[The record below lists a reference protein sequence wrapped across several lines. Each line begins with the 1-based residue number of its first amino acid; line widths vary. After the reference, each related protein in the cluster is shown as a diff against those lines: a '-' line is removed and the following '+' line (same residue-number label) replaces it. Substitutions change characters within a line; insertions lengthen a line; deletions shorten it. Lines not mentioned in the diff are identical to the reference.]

1 MPCMS
6 RNVRCRAF
14 TRRRKYV
21 LASGAP
27 SARTHPTLS
36 EFSYIGQSRGEG
48 KPLRRWRKRRL
59 RRERDILH
67 ASDLLA
73 FFSCL
78 WTLVL
83 STCPNAQ
90 TNLKRREGTYTEACI
105 SPPFFGAR
113 QNLASE
119 RKKATTEE
127 LTFRYNPSRRQS
139 QMPDVQLIGEVL
151 PRNGRKS

>member
-1 MPCMS
+1 VSRPKYVMPCMS

-113 QNLASE
+113 QNL
-119 RKKATTEE
+119 
-127 LTFRYNPSRRQS
+127 RRR
-139 QMPDVQLIGEVL
+139 L
-151 PRNGRKS
+151 PRGRKPRQRNSRFGTIRRGGNRRCRMYS